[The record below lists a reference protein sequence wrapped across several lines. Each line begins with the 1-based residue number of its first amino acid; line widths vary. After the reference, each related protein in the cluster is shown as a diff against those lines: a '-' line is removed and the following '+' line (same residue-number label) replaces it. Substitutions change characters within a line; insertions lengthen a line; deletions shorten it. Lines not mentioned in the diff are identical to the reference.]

1 MRQAKSGFTLIELL
15 VVIAI
20 IAILAAILFP
30 VFLTAKASAVTAS
43 CANNLHQIGIATSL
57 YMGDNGGR
65 HVPWVVDQANF
76 WSNGQ
81 KGTWFQAV
89 QKYSKS
95 KLITRCPGDKAG
107 ASGYTNMDAYPI
119 SYWRNAYTNY
129 WAGAV
134 GNPVPAPLETEI
146 TRLSST
152 CFLMDGPPHTGD
164 CPNMWGPPRTY
175 LSYNMGWTMEQYKM
189 QVASEKRHNGGCNVL
204 FCDWHVKHIRPFDW
218 KTSMVNTSG
227 DNPIV
232 RKLGSWYTSN
242 IPRIAEPWGNRNDGH
257 PWFRGD

>member
-1 MRQAKSGFTLIELL
+1 MRQTRFGFTLIELL

-30 VFLTAKASAVTAS
+30 IFVAAKASAVTAT
-43 CANNLHQIGIATSL
+43 CANNLHQIGIATAL
-57 YMGDNGGR
+57 YMCDNGSR
-65 HVPWVVDQANF
+65 YVPWVVDQANF
-76 WSNGQ
+76 WGNGQ

-89 QKYSKS
+89 QRYSKS
-95 KLITRCPGDKAG
+95 KLLTRCPGDRVG
-107 ASGYTNMDAYPI
+107 ASDYADIQAYPV

-134 GNPVPAPLETEI
+134 GNPVPAPMETEI
-146 TRLSST
+146 TRQKST

-175 LSYNMGWTMEQYKM
+175 PYNLWGIEYYKL
-189 QVASEKRHNGGCNVL
+189 QVMSERRHSNAANVL
-204 FCDWHVKHIRPFDW
+204 FCDWHVKLVRPNDW
-218 KTSMVNTSG
+218 RSDRPNTDA
-227 DNPIV
+227 DNPMYV
-232 RKLGSWYTSN
+232 KLGSWFTRHVPP
-242 IPRIAEPWGNRNDGH
+242 IVHPWANKNDGSH